1 MVKIDSLPEMQVGES
16 IESVI
21 RKTAERVLQLML
33 QENGED
39 TGVDASSFSKFSND
53 SNLAGPNMRSEVS
66 IFLTDD
72 AEIHRLNKMYRNVD
86 MPTDVLAFAMR
97 EGVDGELN
105 QDILGDVVIS
115 LPRAEQQ
122 ARLYGHS
129 FEEEISLLV
138 SHGVLHLLG
147 YEHEE
152 KDEAEVMQ
160 RKQEEI
166 LRSLV

>member
-1 MVKIDSLPEMQVGES
+1 MVKIDSLPEMQVGEA

-21 RKTAERVLQLML
+21 RKTAERVLQLVL

-39 TGVDASSFSKFSND
+39 TGVDASSFSND
-53 SNLAGPNMRSEVS
+53 SNLARPNARSEVS